1 MGNSLVTGG
10 LGFIGRFLV
19 RQLLDEGDEVV
30 VYARKNVLPRA
41 AQDLKGRIK
50 IVKGDVKN
58 FVRLLDTVREHRIDS
73 IYHTS
78 ATMVLDCEQSP
89 AECFQTN
96 VMGTANIFEAA
107 RLQPVSNLLYISTG
121 MAYGSEPPRK
131 IYDDTPHHPTLMYAT
146 TKECCEHIGDYYHRK
161 YGLNFRA
168 IRFPMVIGPGREIS
182 HFFGDYSGAVELPA
196 RGEPYTIHVDP
207 DNISCLIYVKDVAGA
222 LIALKKADEG
232 KLRQRVYN
240 AQGFNATMREVAAA
254 VKRVLP
260 GAQIEFDWDQ
270 SEEMRQANSAV
281 YYELDNTAAQED
293 FGWQP
298 RYLLDK
304 MVQDFAKEIKVE
316 LERRQP

>member
-10 LGFIGRFLV
+10 LGFIGRYLV
-19 RQLLDEGDEVV
+19 RQLLDEGEQVV
-30 VYARKNVLPRA
+30 VYGRKDILPRG
-41 AQDLKGRIK
+41 AQDLEGRIK
-50 IVKGDVKN
+50 VLKGDIKN
-58 FVRLLDTVREHRIDS
+58 FVRLLDTVREHQINS

-96 VMGTANIFEAA
+96 VMGTVNLFEVA
-107 RLQPVSNLLYISTG
+107 RLQSVSEVMYISTG
-121 MAYGSEPPRK
+121 MVYGSEPTRK
-131 IYDDTPHHPTLMYAT
+131 IDDDTPHRPTLMYAT

-161 YGLNFRA
+161 YGLNFRG

-182 HFFGDYSGAVELPA
+182 YFFGDYSGAVEMPA

-222 LIALKKADEG
+222 LIALKKSDDA
-232 KLRQRVYN
+232 KLRHRVYN
-240 AQGFNATMREVAAA
+240 AQGFNATLREIAEA

-260 GAQIEFDWDQ
+260 EAQIEFDWDK
-270 SEEMRQANSAV
+270 SEEMRLANSAV
-281 YYELDNTAAQED
+281 YYELDNTAARED

-298 RYLLDK
+298 EYPLDK
-304 MVQDFAKEIKVE
+304 MTQNFVKEIRAE
-316 LERRQP
+316 LDRQEQ